1 MNTCKSIHLVVHTHW
16 DREWYLPFETFRFRL
31 VGLIDRLLATMIEDK
46 EYRFHLDGQVII
58 LEDYLEIRPER
69 RAELEN
75 LIREGRLTIGPWYV
89 LMDEFLVS
97 GESIIRNLEEG
108 RRFGAPF
115 GPILQVGYLPDTF
128 GHIAQMPQLLQQFG
142 IKYAIIWRGL
152 NGTPDQVPT
161 EFEWESPSGHRVKTT
176 HLAYRYGY
184 TSAMS
189 LPTDYE
195 QASDRLR
202 ELIDQSSPYAASGH
216 VLLMNGFDHMEPQ
229 RHITEL
235 ISYWN
240 SRPDAPAMKFS
251 SIESYISDC
260 FGELSELSVLSGEF
274 RHTSHTLGGVI
285 NTILPN
291 VLSSR
296 VYLKQ
301 QNATAQNLLERIV
314 EPLEALA
321 LVCGDQHHPS
331 FIRQAW
337 KYVLQNHPH
346 DSICGCSIDDVHDEM
361 ETRFRKSGHIG
372 EQLVVEALARMS
384 DKIDLSWIPTGSQ
397 PVLVFNPL
405 PWHRNALMDIELDT
419 DESTLYRSVKIVDAA
434 GESYDAEIVDYERVC
449 PIETNSLRYPL
460 SKGEMYRHKV
470 RVHVRNLPPLGYKVI
485 AAQLK
490 TVPELANV
498 PVRAASTSIENEL
511 IRITVEPDGTLT
523 WTDLGTREQWKGL
536 HRFEDSGDVGD
547 EYSYSQPLLNEQF
560 AAATVR
566 SIRVTGEGRGWQ
578 RMTVSYELLVPR
590 SAEPDARRRSP
601 DLIALDIKTELTL
614 TPLSRTAAMCTTVDN
629 RARDHRLRLLFP
641 MKKSER
647 PIQAGSAFDVTERLD
662 RVQQPP
668 EDVWVENEPT
678 TFPFQHYVFADHG
691 QTRTTVN
698 AHGLHEYEWI
708 PSERTTDEGTLAL
721 TLLRSVSHLGA
732 ADRGMT
738 TTNRPGPGL
747 ATAGGQVQRLLT
759 FYYGLTIDRRD
770 RVAAPWRVADEQA
783 IPVRGRVIPTQ
794 TLGEDETSRYQQPEA
809 LATLMEYRESGQR
822 GWLEID
828 NVQLYVTCLR
838 PAPDERE
845 GIELRLVN
853 LGETEA
859 SGNVIVRLPILM
871 AYAIGLNGEVM
882 CAMTLE
888 TDGLDRR
895 IAVTVGPKEII
906 TIAMKT

>member
-1 MNTCKSIHLVVHTHW
+1 
-16 DREWYLPFETFRFRL
+16 
-31 VGLIDRLLATMIEDK
+31 
-46 EYRFHLDGQVII
+46 
-58 LEDYLEIRPER
+58 
-69 RAELEN
+69 
-75 LIREGRLTIGPWYV
+75 
-89 LMDEFLVS
+89 
-97 GESIIRNLEEG
+97 
-108 RRFGAPF
+108 
-115 GPILQVGYLPDTF
+115 
-128 GHIAQMPQLLQQFG
+128 
-142 IKYAIIWRGL
+142 
-152 NGTPDQVPT
+152 
-161 EFEWESPSGHRVKTT
+161 
-176 HLAYRYGY
+176 
-184 TSAMS
+184 
-189 LPTDYE
+189 
-195 QASDRLR
+195 
-202 ELIDQSSPYAASGH
+202 
-216 VLLMNGFDHMEPQ
+216 
-229 RHITEL
+229 
-235 ISYWN
+235 
-240 SRPDAPAMKFS
+240 MKFS

-260 FGELSELSVLSGEF
+260 FGELSDLSVLSGEF
-274 RHTSHTLGGVI
+274 RHTSHTPGGVI

-301 QNATAQNLLERIV
+301 QNATAQNLLERMV

-321 LVCGDQHHPS
+321 FVSGEQHHPA
-331 FIRQAW
+331 FVRQAW

-361 ETRFRKSGHIG
+361 ETRFRKAGHIG

-384 DKIDLSWIPTGSQ
+384 DKMDLSWIPPGSQ
-397 PVLVFNPL
+397 PVLLFNPL
-405 PWHRNALMDIELDT
+405 PWHRNALMDIELDA

-434 GESYDAEIVDYERVC
+434 GESYDAEIVDYEKVC
-449 PIETNSLRYPL
+449 PIETDSLRYPL
-460 SKGEMYRHKV
+460 SKGETYRHKV
-470 RVHVRNLPPLGYKVI
+470 RIHVRNLPSFGYKVI
-485 AAQLK
+485 AAQLR

-511 IRITVEPDGTLT
+511 IRIKAEPDGTLT
-523 WTDLGTREQWKGL
+523 WTDLETGEQWHGL

-560 AAATVR
+560 VAATVR

-601 DLIALDIKTELTL
+601 DLIALDIVTELTL
-614 TPLSRTAAMCTTVDN
+614 TPLSRTAAISTTVDN

-641 MKKSER
+641 MKKGGR
-647 PIQAGSAFDVTERLD
+647 PIQAGSAFDITERPD

-668 EDVWVENEPT
+668 EEVWVENEPT
-678 TFPFQHYVFADHG
+678 TYQFQHYVYADHDE
-691 QTRTTVN
+691 TRTIVN

-747 ATAGGQVQRLLT
+747 ATSGGQVQRLLT
-759 FYYGLTIDRRD
+759 FHYGLTIDRRD
-770 RVAAPWRVADEQA
+770 RVAAPWRVADERV
-783 IPVRGRVIPTQ
+783 IPVRGRVIPMQ
-794 TLGEDETSRYQQPEA
+794 ALGENETLRHQQTEA
-809 LATLMEYRESGQR
+809 LATQAEYRESGQR

-828 NVQLYVTCLR
+828 NAQLYVTCLR

-853 LGETEA
+853 LGENAA
-859 SGNVIVRLPILM
+859 SGNVIVRLPILK

-882 CAMTLE
+882 RALILE

-906 TIAMKT
+906 TIAMKV